1 MNYLRQPHMGK
12 RLGRASPLG
21 ALLAISL
28 LLFTSCASA
37 ERGLERAVD
46 DAKRQA
52 NDLISEQMGAGGAP
66 EGSKGEGNV
75 HTVTRIVDGDTI
87 EVSPDAA
94 AGNEDVRF
102 LAVDTP
108 ETYGG
113 TEPLGPEA
121 KAFTTAPQL
130 EGEKV
135 RLTYDQDRV
144 DPYDR
149 ALAFVSVVG
158 EEQSIQ
164 GQLLSRGLAQTTFFS
179 PNYLYRDRMEAIQA
193 DARQRDVGIWGLP
206 VSERCELA
214 GRGNGIGEG
223 SAEYG

>member
-1 MNYLRQPHMGK
+1 MEK
-12 RLGRASPLG
+12 RLARASLLG
-21 ALLAISL
+21 TLLASSL

-37 ERGLERAVD
+37 ERGLDRAVD
-46 DAKRQA
+46 DAKRQT

-75 HTVTRIVDGDTI
+75 HTVMRIVDGDTI

-102 LAVDTP
+102 LTVDTP
-108 ETYGG
+108 ETYGAA
-113 TEPLGPEA
+113 EPLGPEA
-121 KAFTTAPQL
+121 KAFTTAQL

-223 SAEYG
+223 SAECG